1 MQYYVIEIQN
11 RADGNNNQSTTMR
24 QKLSTGLQLFY
35 ERCAANTQTQ
45 QYPTATVM
53 LIDSEGGIYKN
64 ERIKTAWVEPEEGEG
79 E

>member
-35 ERCAANTQTQ
+35 ERCAANVQTQ

-53 LIDSEGGIYKN
+53 LIDSEGGVYKN
-64 ERIKTAWVEPEEGEG
+64 ERIVTSYVAPEQEGA
-79 E
+79 

>member
-35 ERCAANTQTQ
+35 ERCAANVQTQ
-45 QYPTATVM
+45 QYPTATIM
-53 LIDSEGGIYKN
+53 LIDSEGHVYKN
-64 ERIKTAWVEPEEGEG
+64 ERITTSYVAPSEGE
-79 E
+79 

>member
-11 RADGNNNQSTTMR
+11 RADGVNNQSTTMR

-35 ERCAANTQTQ
+35 ERCAATVQTA
-45 QYPTATVM
+45 QYPSATLM

-64 ERIKTAWVEPEEGEG
+64 ERIVTSYVAPEAE
-79 E
+79 

>member
-24 QKLSTGLQLFY
+24 QKLSTGLQFFY
-35 ERCAANTQTQ
+35 ERCAANVQTQ

-53 LIDSEGGIYKN
+53 LIDSDGHVLKN
-64 ERIKTAWVEPEEGEG
+64 EHMTTAYVAPSEGE
-79 E
+79 